1 MPEILIDIKELYEGE
16 QAKIKNILVYISKV
30 LGARSIIIC
39 HPEHLQWVR
48 GISGFFY
55 YTKKEILRLAQNDM

>member
-30 LGARSIIIC
+30 LGDRSIIIC
-39 HPEHLQWVR
+39 HSEHLQWVR
-48 GISGFFY
+48 GIS
-55 YTKKEILRLAQNDM
+55 LSVSL

>member
-30 LGARSIIIC
+30 LGDRSIIIC

-48 GISGFFY
+48 GISLSVSLG
-55 YTKKEILRLAQNDM
+55 KRGDSSLRSE